1 MGVIINR
8 WSLSDESNRQL
19 TILVEVCARFTHTVA
34 KSIPIPTEAGAL
46 NTLITLLLAM
56 QAKLQ
61 VQCSKKKTL
70 TIHSKPH
77 AISQK
82 VSAIVKHISLH
93 KDNRLVPAAN
103 ESRSQCI

>member
-46 NTLITLLLAM
+46 NTLITLLLEM

-61 VQCSKKKTL
+61 VQSSKKTL

-103 ESRSQCI
+103 ESRSQSI